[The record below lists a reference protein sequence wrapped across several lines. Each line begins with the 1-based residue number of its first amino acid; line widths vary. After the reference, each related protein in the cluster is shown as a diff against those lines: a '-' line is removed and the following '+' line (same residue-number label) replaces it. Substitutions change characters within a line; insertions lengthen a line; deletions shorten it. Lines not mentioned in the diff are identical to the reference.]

1 MPLPAFL
8 GGLASSIVKG
18 VDGFVSRRQERK
30 SMEAK
35 GKLEILQS
43 KIDFKVAK
51 WQARASRLAVK
62 EQNDASYDM
71 QVLKNR
77 EHSYADE
84 FLIGMMMLLFLMH
97 FIPYMQPYMVDGWQA
112 MGYTGVPWWF
122 EFVMVGI
129 FVSTLG
135 LMRLFRLF
143 WTRRTNGKAAA
154 GD

>member
-1 MPLPAFL
+1 MAIWSA
-8 GGLASSIVKG
+8 LAGSIVKG
-18 VDGFVSRRQERK
+18 VSGFVERRQEH
-30 SMEAK
+30 AK
-35 GKLEILQS
+35 IKTAGKL
-43 KIDFKVAK
+43 KIASAKIEFKVAK
-51 WQARASRLAVK
+51 WQARATRLAAK
-62 EQNDASYDM
+62 ESNDASYDM

-97 FIPYMQPYMVDGWQA
+97 FVPVMQPYMVKGWAA
-112 MGYTGVPWWF
+112 MGYSGVPWWF

-143 WTRRTNGKAAA
+143 WTRRAPPEKT

>member
-1 MPLPAFL
+1 MALPAFL

-18 VDGFVSRRQERK
+18 VDGFVSRRQTRK
-30 SMEAK
+30 TMEAK
-35 GKLEILQS
+35 GKLEVIQA

-51 WQARASRLAVK
+51 FQAKANRLLVK
-62 EQNDASYDM
+62 ESNDASYDM
-71 QVLKNR
+71 QVLRNR

-84 FLIGMMMLLFLMH
+84 FLIGMMVLLFMMH
-97 FIPYMQPYMVDGWQA
+97 FIPMMQPYMVEGWAA

-143 WTRRTNGKAAA
+143 WTRKSNDPKEQP
-154 GD
+154 